1 MLKER
6 NTLCGSLGK
15 ACLFSAVL
23 CSAFV
28 LARTFLQNDD
38 KAAKKYVKRLRK
50 AYDGLSP
57 EDYSENESA
66 KFKLTGKF

>member
-6 NTLCGSLGK
+6 NIFFESLGK

-23 CSAFV
+23 CSVFV

-38 KAAKKYVKRLRK
+38 KVCKKLRK
-50 AYDGLSP
+50 KIEKIL
-57 EDYSENESA
+57 
-66 KFKLTGKF
+66 